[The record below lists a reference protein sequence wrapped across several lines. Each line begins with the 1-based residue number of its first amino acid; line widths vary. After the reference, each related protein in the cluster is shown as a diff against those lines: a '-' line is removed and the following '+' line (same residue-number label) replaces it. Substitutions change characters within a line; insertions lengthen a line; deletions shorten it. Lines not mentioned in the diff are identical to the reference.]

1 MAPTIHCKNTIYVHV
16 LEMYP
21 QSVICSSIS
30 LQENTRR
37 TLDESIFRLL
47 RASTKGRKVLT
58 TVAFSSYMA
67 LFHLLSPLS
76 VAALL
81 NWTCPCCNAV
91 LPLHWMKYRL
101 QCTRRRYTL
110 QFTMMKFPISM
121 YLPCTY
127 CVLFGKYFC
136 SVSNA
141 IESTTILLVNF
152 WASKNYFYTIESFSI
167 KLVTIDV
174 INIAI
179 PVKHSFDDSLEWIL
193 FLLIDYPDPRTRTLI
208 LG

>member
-91 LPLHWMKYRL
+91 LPLHWWSTGCNVHEDVIL
-101 QCTRRRYTL
+101 CSSQWWNFL
-110 QFTMMKFPISM
+110 F
-121 YLPCTY
+121 PCTY
-127 CVLFGKYFC
+127 LVLIVY
-136 SVSNA
+136 SL
-141 IESTTILLVNF
+141 ESTFAVFPMPSKVQPYCLSIFGHPRIIFILSSHF
-152 WASKNYFYTIESFSI
+152 
-167 KLVTIDV
+167 
-174 INIAI
+174 
-179 PVKHSFDDSLEWIL
+179 
-193 FLLIDYPDPRTRTLI
+193 R
-208 LG
+208 